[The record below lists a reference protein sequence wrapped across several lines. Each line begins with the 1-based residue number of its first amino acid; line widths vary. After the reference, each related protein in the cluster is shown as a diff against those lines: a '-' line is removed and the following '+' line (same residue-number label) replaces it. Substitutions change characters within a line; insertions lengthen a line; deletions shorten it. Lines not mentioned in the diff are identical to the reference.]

1 MSIALLIPLITLFLN
16 DDLNKI
22 PFISKYFELANY
34 NYQEL
39 IKIILTFIFFLY
51 LFKSVYLSFSEYY
64 IQKFSQQIKTELTL
78 KIFKN
83 YTLRPYTETLKNNS
97 SILLRNLT
105 SEISNFNFG
114 V

>member
-64 IQKFSQQIKTELTL
+64 IQKIFTTDKNRTHIKD
-78 KIFKN
+78 F
-83 YTLRPYTETLKNNS
+83 
-97 SILLRNLT
+97 
-105 SEISNFNFG
+105 
-114 V
+114 